1 MDVSNLPGFPRVAGA
16 VASTQ
21 YLLATKKVG
30 VSGGVARVAQ
40 TAACTPLR
48 AHRAMGKPIP
58 FTTGRAL
65 PVALYVHPYTLSM
78 RPPTSLTGGPVSHTL
93 AQPLLLGAR
102 IPKPHSRVAA
112 PGLQS

>member
-1 MDVSNLPGFPRVAGA
+1 MHV
-16 VASTQ
+16 
-21 YLLATKKVG
+21 
-30 VSGGVARVAQ
+30 
-40 TAACTPLR
+40 
-48 AHRAMGKPIP
+48 P
-58 FTTGRAL
+58 FHGPAL
-65 PVALYVHPYTLSM
+65 PVALYVRPYTLSM